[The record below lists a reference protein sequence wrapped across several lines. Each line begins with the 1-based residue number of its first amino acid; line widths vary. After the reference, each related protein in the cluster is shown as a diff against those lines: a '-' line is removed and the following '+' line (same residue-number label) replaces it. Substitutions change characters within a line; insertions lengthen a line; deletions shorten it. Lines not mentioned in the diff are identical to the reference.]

1 MRRTL
6 GQSRSAGRWATW
18 GLVALSLMITA
29 EAGATTIT
37 ETGTITSDTIQGFS
51 GNNLGLKSCWRPI
64 HAYDEFRSF
73 GRRPPSWLHHD
84 CLQLFWIGFDGL
96 YGSRL

>member
-1 MRRTL
+1 MRSTL
-6 GQSRSAGRWATW
+6 IQNILTVLAIGLAGWSATNA
-18 GLVALSLMITA
+18 AKANAI
-29 EAGATTIT
+29 TIT
-37 ETGTITSDTIQGFS
+37 ETGTITADTINGLTA
-51 GNNLGLKSCWRPI
+51 NNLNVKSCWRPI

-84 CLQLFWIGFDGL
+84 CLQLFWIGFDSL

>member
-1 MRRTL
+1 MFAPKYRRRAMRSTL

-37 ETGTITSDTIQGFS
+37 ETGTITSDTI
-51 GNNLGLKSCWRPI
+51 
-64 HAYDEFRSF
+64 
-73 GRRPPSWLHHD
+73 
-84 CLQLFWIGFDGL
+84 
-96 YGSRL
+96 